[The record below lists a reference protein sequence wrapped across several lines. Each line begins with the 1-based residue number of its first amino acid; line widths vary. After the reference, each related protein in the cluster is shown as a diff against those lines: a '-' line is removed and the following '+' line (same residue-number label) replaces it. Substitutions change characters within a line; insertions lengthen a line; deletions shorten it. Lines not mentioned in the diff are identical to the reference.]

1 MDVKG
6 RLPSVVLSDTTRITS
21 VLGFVGVMMT
31 LSAAGVLSGVGLFIL
46 MMIQMKAAMVVYS
59 SILLTT
65 SLSILLACYMWITS

>member
-6 RLPSVVLSDTTRITS
+6 RLPSVVFNDTTRITS

>member
-6 RLPSVVLSDTTRITS
+6 RLPSLVLSDTTRITS

-46 MMIQMKAAMVVYS
+46 MMIQMNALMVVYS

-65 SLSILLACYMWITS
+65 SLSIFLACYLWLSA

>member
-6 RLPSVVLSDTTRITS
+6 LLPSLVLSDTTRITS

-46 MMIQMKAAMVVYS
+46 MMIQMNALMVVYS

-65 SLSILLACYMWITS
+65 SLSIFLACYLWLSA